1 MSVVIFTTPLHLQ
14 CRERDASALMAVL
27 RNRRFLTFWGFWVSS
42 ISDLPN
48 VLHAGN
54 HGAGSRPRSP
64 GHGAGAGSGVVTRWH
79 PAVQV

>member
-48 VLHAGN
+48 VLHA
-54 HGAGSRPRSP
+54 ATTVR
-64 GHGAGAGSGVVTRWH
+64 GHDPDRRAMVRAREAEW
-79 PAVQV
+79 